1 MRSPAQWGFRIWG
14 VWGLQLISLTSLKTW
29 GSSSLSQ
36 LLTSEFE
43 RSGSTGSCCKISIDM
58 VEDCCW
64 LAGSSKDLQLWSD
77 LQCFETLMMQAFY
90 RRCCMQQGK
99 EKDQQNGRC
108 VWFLLTPFPQLPQ
121 FIELWIN
128 LLPLFE
134 LCRTSGCK
142 TPEVKT
148 LFCLHL
154 FSTKL
159 FVVRVEGF
167 LVGCI
172 TVVCS
177 VAEVFGLVA
186 LQFRRSLI
194 T

>member
-1 MRSPAQWGFRIWG
+1 
-14 VWGLQLISLTSLKTW
+14 LQLISLTSLKTW

-142 TPEVKT
+142 TPEGKDTT
-148 LFCLHL
+148 LSSPFQYKIVCSSSWRFFGWLHHSCLQCGWS
-154 FSTKL
+154 FW
-159 FVVRVEGF
+159 
-167 LVGCI
+167 VGCI
-172 TVVCS
+172 AIQEKPNNL
-177 VAEVFGLVA
+177 AEFW
-186 LQFRRSLI
+186 
-194 T
+194 